1 MRADNFPDPD
11 RPRRRFG
18 LFRSRAEKKGKQGK
32 GRGRAAKPDAGTVK
46 SIEEFIATRVGV
58 EAYLEPETPTNPL
71 SVVFVAADGEW
82 IRKRIPDAAWLSKV
96 SKAARMPVYEVAR
109 VGYPRRM
116 REYRRRPPGSPDAP
130 GPTDLPDL
138 PEP

>member
-1 MRADNFPDPD
+1 MRADNFPEPD

-18 LFRSRAEKKGKQGK
+18 LFRSRAEKRGKAGR
-32 GRGRAAKPDAGTVK
+32 GRGRAAKPDAGIVK
-46 SIEEFIATRVGV
+46 SIEEFLATRVGV
-58 EAYLEPETPTNPL
+58 EAYVEPETPTNPL

-116 REYRRRPPGSPDAP
+116 REYRRRPPGTASPGDLPGLPDA
-130 GPTDLPDL
+130 
-138 PEP
+138 